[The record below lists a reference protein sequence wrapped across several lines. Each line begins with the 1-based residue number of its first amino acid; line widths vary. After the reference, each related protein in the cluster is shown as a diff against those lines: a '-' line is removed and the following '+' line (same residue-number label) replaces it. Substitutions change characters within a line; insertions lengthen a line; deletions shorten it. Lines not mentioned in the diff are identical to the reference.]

1 MANADLLIGLVKAG
15 TSGDNAAFQ
24 RHVESL
30 IADERAKKHGLLA
43 DRLGALLR
51 NGSGKP
57 APTRFND
64 NGASQYLLEQAPE
77 RSLDSLVL
85 APETEA
91 LCRELIAEQHRG
103 DLLKTYGLSPRHRL
117 LVAGP
122 PGNGKTT
129 LAEAIAYE
137 LAVPLLVVRYEGL
150 IGSFLGETGSRL
162 QKVFDYARMQRCV
175 LFFDEFE
182 VLGKERGDTRETGE
196 IKRVVGTLLTQIDRL
211 PDYVVA
217 IAASNHPELLDRAA
231 WRRFQV
237 RIRLPAPT
245 KTQIAR
251 FVEHFATSRRFNFG
265 LASST
270 LADGLSGHCFAEVEE
285 FCVDVLR
292 QSILQG
298 QIGNPR
304 ALTQSKLR
312 QWRERAAVLGCG
324 LPIYQRVREKLGVP
338 ILASA

>member
-1 MANADLLIGLVKAG
+1 MANADLLISLVKAG
-15 TSGDNAAFQ
+15 ASGDSAAFRRQ
-24 RHVESL
+24 VESL
-30 IADERAKKHGLLA
+30 IADERTKKHGLLA
-43 DRLGALLR
+43 DRLTALLR
-51 NGSGKP
+51 NGISH
-57 APTRFND
+57 PTPLRPVD
-64 NGASQYLLEQAPE
+64 NGAGQFLLEQTPQRPLE
-77 RSLDSLVL
+77 TLVL
-85 APETEA
+85 ASETES
-91 LCRELIAEQHRG
+91 LCREFVAEHHRS

-117 LVAGP
+117 LVSGP

-137 LAVPLLVVRYEGL
+137 LALPLLVVRYEGL

-162 QKVFDYARMQRCV
+162 QKVFDYAHTQRCV

-211 PDYVVA
+211 PDYVIA

-237 RIRLPAPT
+237 RIRLPSPT
-245 KTQIAR
+245 KEQIAR
-251 FVEHFATSRRFNFG
+251 FVETFASSRRFNFG

-270 LADGLSGHCFAEVEE
+270 VADGLAGHSFAEVEE
-285 FCVDVLR
+285 FCIDVLR

-298 QIGNPR
+298 QMDNPR
-304 ALTQSKLR
+304 AVTQNKLK
-312 QWRERAAVLGCG
+312 QWRERAAVRTRSED
-324 LPIYQRVREKLGVP
+324 QE
-338 ILASA
+338 

>member
-15 TSGDNAAFQ
+15 ASGDNTAF
-24 RHVESL
+24 RKHVESL
-30 IADERAKKHGLLA
+30 IADERAKRHGLLA

-51 NGSGKP
+51 NGTTP
-57 APTRFND
+57 ATSPRFTD
-64 NGASQYLLEQAPE
+64 NAAGQYLLEQTPE
-77 RSLDSLVL
+77 RPLDTLVL
-85 APETEA
+85 ASETAA
-91 LCRELIAEQHRG
+91 LCRELIAEQHRS

-117 LVAGP
+117 LLAGP

-137 LAVPLLVVRYEGL
+137 LAVPLLVVRYEAL

-162 QKVFDYARMQRCV
+162 QKIFDYARTQRCV

-182 VLGKERGDTRETGE
+182 ILGKERGDTRETGE
-196 IKRVVGTLLTQIDRL
+196 IKRVVGTLLTQIDHL
-211 PDYVVA
+211 PDYVVT

-245 KTQIAR
+245 KGQIAR
-251 FVEHFATSRRFNFG
+251 FVDNFAAGRQFEFG
-265 LASST
+265 LASAT
-270 LADGLSGHCFAEVEE
+270 IADGLNGHSYAEVEE

-292 QSILQG
+292 QAILQG
-298 QIGNPR
+298 HMDNPR
-304 ALTQSKLR
+304 ALTQSKLK
-312 QWRERAAVLGCG
+312 QWRERAV
-324 LPIYQRVREKLGVP
+324 VRRQSE
-338 ILASA
+338 AQE

>member
-15 TSGDNAAFQ
+15 ASGDSAAFRRQ
-24 RHVESL
+24 VESL

-51 NGSGKP
+51 NGSTP
-57 APTRFND
+57 AATPRFAD
-64 NGASQYLLEQAPE
+64 NSAGQYLLEQTPE
-77 RSLDSLVL
+77 RPLDSLVL
-85 APETEA
+85 APDTAA
-91 LCRELIAEQHRG
+91 LCRELIAEQHRC

-137 LAVPLLVVRYEGL
+137 LAVPLLVVRYEAL

-162 QKVFDYARMQRCV
+162 QKVFDYARAQRCV

-182 VLGKERGDTRETGE
+182 ILGKERGDTRETGE

-237 RIRLPAPT
+237 RIQLPAPN
-245 KTQIAR
+245 KAQIAR
-251 FVEHFATSRRFNFG
+251 FVENFAARRGFSFG
-265 LASST
+265 LAPGT
-270 LADGLSGHCFAEVEE
+270 LADALAGHSFAEVEE

-292 QSILQG
+292 QAILQG
-298 QIGNPR
+298 LMDNPKT
-304 ALTQSKLR
+304 LTQGKLR
-312 QWRERAAVLGCG
+312 QWRDRAAVRKRSES
-324 LPIYQRVREKLGVP
+324 P
-338 ILASA
+338 

>member
-1 MANADLLIGLVKAG
+1 MANADLIIGLVKAG
-15 TSGDNAAFQ
+15 TSGDNAAFR

-30 IADERAKKHGLLA
+30 IAEERAKKHGLLA
-43 DRLGALLR
+43 DRLGAVMR
-51 NGSGKP
+51 NGSVP
-57 APTRFND
+57 PMLPRFSD
-64 NGASQYLLEQAPE
+64 NAGPYLLEQTPE
-77 RSLDSLVL
+77 RPLDTLVL
-85 APETEA
+85 TPETA
-91 LCRELIAEQHRG
+91 DLCRELISEQHRSE
-103 DLLKTYGLSPRHRL
+103 LLKTYGLSPRHRL

-137 LAVPLLVVRYEGL
+137 LAVPLLVVRYEAL

-162 QKVFDYARMQRCV
+162 QKVFDYARTQRCV

-182 VLGKERGDTRETGE
+182 ILGKERGDTRETGE
-196 IKRVVGTLLTQIDRL
+196 IKRVVGTLLTQIDHL

-237 RIRLPAPT
+237 RIRLPAPS
-245 KTQIAR
+245 KAQIAR
-251 FVEHFATSRRFNFG
+251 FVDNFAANRKFTFG

-270 LADGLSGHCFAEVEE
+270 IADGLSGHSYAEVEE

-292 QSILQG
+292 QSVLQG
-298 QIGNPR
+298 QMDNPR
-304 ALTQSKLR
+304 SLAQSKLK
-312 QWRERAAVLGCG
+312 QWRERAAVRKRSEA
-324 LPIYQRVREKLGVP
+324 QE
-338 ILASA
+338 

>member
-15 TSGDNAAFQ
+15 TSGDKAAF
-24 RHVESL
+24 RSHVESL
-30 IADERAKKHGLLA
+30 IAEERAKKHGVLA

-51 NGSGKP
+51 NGSPP
-57 APTRFND
+57 ALPHFSD
-64 NGASQYLLEQAPE
+64 NAAGPYLLEQTPE
-77 RSLDSLVL
+77 RPLDSLIL
-85 APETEA
+85 SKETGA
-91 LCRELIAEQHRG
+91 LCRELIAEQHRS

-137 LAVPLLVVRYEGL
+137 LAVPLLVVRYEAL

-162 QKVFDYARMQRCV
+162 QKVFDYARTRRCV

-182 VLGKERGDTRETGE
+182 ILGKERGDTRETGE

-217 IAASNHPELLDRAA
+217 LAASNHPELLDRAA

-237 RIRLPAPT
+237 RIDLPAPT
-245 KTQIAR
+245 KAQIACFIDDFAASHR
-251 FVEHFATSRRFNFG
+251 FDFK
-265 LASST
+265 LAAST
-270 LADGLSGHCFAEVEE
+270 LADGLAGHSFAEVEE

-292 QSILQG
+292 QAILQT
-298 QIGNPR
+298 R
-304 ALTQSKLR
+304 MEDARMLTQSKLR
-312 QWRERAAVLGCG
+312 QWRARAT
-324 LPIYQRVREKLGVP
+324 VRKRSETH
-338 ILASA
+338 A

>member
-1 MANADLLIGLVKAG
+1 MASADLLIGLVKSG
-15 TSGDNAAFQ
+15 TTGDNSAFRRQ
-24 RHVESL
+24 VESL

-43 DRLGALLR
+43 DRLTELLR
-51 NGSGKP
+51 NGTSHP
-57 APTRFND
+57 IQQRSVD
-64 NGASQYLLEQAPE
+64 NGAGQFLLELTPQRA
-77 RSLDSLVL
+77 LDTLVL
-85 APETEA
+85 APETES
-91 LCRELIAEQHRG
+91 LCREFVAEQHRS

-162 QKVFDYARMQRCV
+162 QKVFDYAHTRSCV

-182 VLGKERGDTRETGE
+182 ILGKERGDTRETGE

-211 PDYVVA
+211 PDYVIA

-245 KTQIAR
+245 KVQIAR
-251 FVEHFATSRRFNFG
+251 FMDTFATSRRFTFG

-270 LADGLSGHCFAEVEE
+270 LADGLAGHSYAEVEE
-285 FCVDVLR
+285 FCIDVLR
-292 QSILQG
+292 QAILQG
-298 QIGNPR
+298 QMDDPR
-304 ALTQSKLR
+304 AVTQNKLK
-312 QWRERAAVLGCG
+312 QWHERAAVRTRSEV
-324 LPIYQRVREKLGVP
+324 QE
-338 ILASA
+338 

>member
-1 MANADLLIGLVKAG
+1 MANSDLLIGLVKAG
-15 TSGDNAAFQ
+15 TAGDNVGFRRQ
-24 RHVESL
+24 VESL

-43 DRLGALLR
+43 DRLTGLLR
-51 NGSGKP
+51 NSTSLP
-57 APTRFND
+57 IQNRPVD
-64 NGASQYLLEQAPE
+64 NGAGQFLLEQTPQRGLA
-77 RSLDSLVL
+77 SLVL
-85 APETEA
+85 APETES
-91 LCRELIAEQHRG
+91 LCRELIVEHHRA

-137 LAVPLLVVRYEGL
+137 LAVPLLVMRYEGL

-162 QKVFDYARMQRCV
+162 QKVFDYARTQRCV

-231 WRRFQV
+231 WRRFQL
-237 RIRLPAPT
+237 RIRLPTPT
-245 KTQIAR
+245 TAQISR
-251 FVEHFATSRRFNFG
+251 FLDNFADSRHFGFG
-265 LASST
+265 LSTST
-270 LADGLSGHCFAEVEE
+270 LANGLTGHCFAEVEE

-298 QIGNPR
+298 QMDNPR
-304 ALTQSKLR
+304 ELTRRKLG
-312 QWRERAAVLGCG
+312 QWRERAAVRTRSEVE
-324 LPIYQRVREKLGVP
+324 Q
-338 ILASA
+338 

>member
-1 MANADLLIGLVKAG
+1 MANADLLISLVRAG
-15 TSGDNAAFQ
+15 ANGDNTAF
-24 RHVESL
+24 RREVEAL
-30 IADERAKKHGLLA
+30 IADERGKKHGLLA
-43 DRLGALLR
+43 ERLTALLR
-51 NGSGKP
+51 NGTSLP
-57 APTRFND
+57 AQQRSVE
-64 NGASQYLLEQAPE
+64 NGAGQFLLEVTPQ

-85 APETEA
+85 APETES
-91 LCRELIAEQHRG
+91 LCRELVSEQHRS

-137 LAVPLLVVRYEGL
+137 LAAPLLVVRYEGL
-150 IGSFLGETGSRL
+150 IGSYLGETGSRL
-162 QKVFDYARMQRCV
+162 KKIFDYARSQRCV

-182 VLGKERGDTRETGE
+182 ILGKERGDTRETGE

-211 PDYVVA
+211 PDYAVA

-245 KTQIAR
+245 KAQIAR
-251 FVEHFATSRRFNFG
+251 FVETFATNRHFSFG

-270 LADGLSGHCFAEVEE
+270 IADNLSGHSYAEVEE
-285 FCVDVLR
+285 FCIDVLR
-292 QSILQG
+292 QAILQG
-298 QIGNPR
+298 QMDNCR
-304 ALTQSKLR
+304 TLTQNKLK
-312 QWRERAAVLGCG
+312 QWHERAAVRNRSEV
-324 LPIYQRVREKLGVP
+324 QE
-338 ILASA
+338 

>member
-15 TSGDNAAFQ
+15 ASGDSAAFRRQ
-24 RHVESL
+24 VESL

-51 NGSGKP
+51 NGS
-57 APTRFND
+57 APTSPRFSD
-64 NGASQYLLEQAPE
+64 NSAGQYLLEQTPE
-77 RSLDSLVL
+77 RPLDSLVL
-85 APETEA
+85 APETAA
-91 LCRELIAEQHRG
+91 LCRELIAEQHRC

-137 LAVPLLVVRYEGL
+137 LAVPLLVVRYEAL

-162 QKVFDYARMQRCV
+162 QKVFDYARTQRCV

-182 VLGKERGDTRETGE
+182 ILGKERGDTRETGE

-237 RIRLPAPT
+237 RINLPAPS
-245 KTQIAR
+245 KALIAH
-251 FVEHFATSRRFNFG
+251 FIDNFATSRRFDFG
-265 LASST
+265 LAAST
-270 LADGLSGHCFAEVEE
+270 IADSLAGHSYAEVEE
-285 FCVDVLR
+285 FCIDVLR
-292 QSILQG
+292 QAILQG
-298 QIGNPR
+298 LMDSPR
-304 ALTQSKLR
+304 AVTQGKLR
-312 QWRERAAVLGCG
+312 QWRDRAAVRRQSET
-324 LPIYQRVREKLGVP
+324 P
-338 ILASA
+338 

>member
-1 MANADLLIGLVKAG
+1 MANADLLISLVKAG
-15 TSGDNAAFQ
+15 ANGDNSAFRRQ
-24 RHVESL
+24 VESL
-30 IADERAKKHGLLA
+30 IADERAKKHSLLA
-43 DRLGALLR
+43 DRLSALLR
-51 NGSGKP
+51 NATGQP
-57 APTRFND
+57 IHQRNID
-64 NGASQYLLEQAPE
+64 NGAGQFLLEQTPQ
-77 RSLDSLVL
+77 RSLESLVL
-85 APETEA
+85 APDTES
-91 LCRELIAEQHRG
+91 LCREVIAEQHRS

-129 LAEAIAYE
+129 IAEAIAYE

-162 QKVFDYARMQRCV
+162 QKVFEYARTQRCV

-211 PDYVVA
+211 PDYVTA

-245 KTQIAR
+245 KAQITR
-251 FVEHFATSRRFNFG
+251 FVETFSTTRRFNFG
-265 LASST
+265 LAPST
-270 LADGLSGHCFAEVEE
+270 VADGLAGHSYAEVEE
-285 FCVDVLR
+285 FCTDVLR
-292 QSILQG
+292 QAILQG
-298 QIGNPR
+298 QMDNPR
-304 ALTQSKLR
+304 GLTQSKLK
-312 QWRERAAVLGCG
+312 QWHQRAAVQTRSEAQG
-324 LPIYQRVREKLGVP
+324 
-338 ILASA
+338 

>member
-1 MANADLLIGLVKAG
+1 MANADLLVGLVKAG
-15 TSGDNAAFQ
+15 TTGDSATFR

-51 NGSGKP
+51 NSSSNP
-57 APTRFND
+57 APARLND
-64 NGASQYLLEQAPE
+64 NGAGQYLLEQTPE
-77 RSLDSLVL
+77 RPLDSMVL
-85 APETEA
+85 TLETEA
-91 LCRELIAEQHRG
+91 LCRELIAEQHRS

-162 QKVFDYARMQRCV
+162 QKVFDHARMQRCV

-237 RIRLPAPT
+237 RIRLPAPS
-245 KTQIAR
+245 KAQIAG
-251 FVEHFATSRRFNFG
+251 FVDNFATSRRFNFG
-265 LASST
+265 LAAST
-270 LADGLSGHCFAEVEE
+270 VAEGLTDHCFAEVEE

-298 QIGNPR
+298 QMDNAR
-304 ALTQSKLR
+304 KLTQSKLR
-312 QWRERAAVLGCG
+312 QWRERAAVR
-324 LPIYQRVREKLGVP
+324 IQSQTKE
-338 ILASA
+338 

>member
-15 TSGDNAAFQ
+15 TNGDNTAFRRQ
-24 RHVESL
+24 VESL
-30 IADERAKKHGLLA
+30 IAEERAKKHGLLA
-43 DRLGALLR
+43 ERLTAVLR
-51 NGSGKP
+51 NGSGQ
-57 APTRFND
+57 PTQPRSVD
-64 NGASQYLLEQAPE
+64 NGGGQFLLEQTPQ
-77 RSLDSLVL
+77 RSLETLAL
-85 APETEA
+85 APEAEA
-91 LCRELIAEQHRG
+91 VCRELVAEQHRS

-117 LVAGP
+117 LFAGP

-162 QKVFDYARMQRCV
+162 QKVFDYARTQRCV

-237 RIRLPAPT
+237 RIRLPAPNKQQT
-245 KTQIAR
+245 AR
-251 FVEHFATSRRFNFG
+251 FVETFSASRRFNFG
-265 LASST
+265 LSPST
-270 LADGLSGHCFAEVEE
+270 IADGLAGHSYAEVEE

-292 QSILQG
+292 QAILQG
-298 QIGNPR
+298 QMDAPIEV
-304 ALTQSKLR
+304 TQNKLK
-312 QWRERAAVLGCG
+312 QWHERAS
-324 LPIYQRVREKLGVP
+324 VRTGSE
-338 ILASA
+338 A